1 VLIGKIQNARN
12 AFVHG
17 SPEAIDDEL
26 VDLTLSHL
34 ESAQRGWIA
43 IFNKRCTRRHNKIPI
58 WMSAERRASR
68 K

>member
-1 VLIGKIQNARN
+1 
-12 AFVHG
+12 
-17 SPEAIDDEL
+17 
-26 VDLTLSHL
+26 VDLTLSNL

-68 K
+68 T